1 MEWSRLKTKTI
12 HHAVMLNQMARGLH
26 TEECLS
32 RAGFKSQIESHLLD
46 AGQFM
51 LEELLPA
58 INSLLTTKEAEIVV
72 LPTVAEQNAARVER
86 ERKEA
91 EQQVLSALATGIQ
104 AVLNRAAAKRQI
116 TEA

>member
-58 INSLLTTKEAEIVV
+58 INSLLTTKKAEIVV
-72 LPTVAEQNAARVER
+72 LPTVRPTRVLR
-86 ERKEA
+86 SLEA
-91 EQQVLSALATGIQ
+91 LRNNHPALATGIQ